1 MQFFAGVPIMTAPL
15 NLQNRSRIGF
25 TLVELLVVIA
35 IIGILIALLLPA
47 VQAAREAARRSQCS
61 NNLKQLALGVLN
73 YESSNKDLPPGSVL
87 PKLPTITPYPPT
99 NHDSNMAR
107 TAGWT
112 WSALI
117 LPYIEQSAIYDDL
130 VSNQPVMGRTV
141 QNAAQLQILQT
152 PLKTY
157 RCPSDDGPPLNEAP
171 SESHFRFGLTNTGA
185 NWHVDGVAAG
195 PRVPLATSNYVAMH
209 HHQMHQIS
217 GGRWT
222 FTGGFGPAIVSPDNK
237 ARGFPLAEILD
248 GTSNTICL
256 GERAYKAKNVMM
268 HAAVWGGC
276 AAAWHDDCIDDAWAT
291 ARSPINP
298 IQTAIYGTNQRQQAL
313 SSNHPGGVQVAL
325 FDGSVR
331 FLSNNIAFRM
341 TGGENTTAAD
351 SVYEYLIHRKDGAAI
366 GAF

>member
-1 MQFFAGVPIMTAPL
+1 MAAYK
-15 NLQNRSRIGF
+15 RSKSRAYRACRGF

-61 NNLKQLALGVLN
+61 NNLKQLALGIMN
-73 YESSNKDLPPGSVL
+73 YESNNKDLPPGSIL
-87 PKLPTITPYPPT
+87 PKLPAITPYPPSS
-99 NHDSNMAR
+99 HDNNMAR

-112 WSALI
+112 WSTLI
-117 LPYIEQSAIYDDL
+117 LPYIEHANVYEETVSAE
-130 VSNQPVMGRTV
+130 PVMGRAVT
-141 QNAAQLQILQT
+141 NANRLRLLQS
-152 PLKTY
+152 PLSVY

-185 NWHVDGVAAG
+185 DWFIDGSTAG
-195 PRVPLATSNYVAMH
+195 PRVALATSNYVALH
-209 HHQMHQIS
+209 HHREHQIS

-222 FTGGFGPAIVSPDNK
+222 YTGGFGPSILGPDNR
-237 ARGFPLAEILD
+237 ARGFQLAEILD

-256 GERAYKAKNVMM
+256 GERGYRVKNVMM

-276 AAAWHDDCIDDAWAT
+276 AAAWHDDCIDDSWAT
-291 ARSPINP
+291 ARAPINP
-298 IQTAIYGTNQRQQAL
+298 TQSVYGTNQKQQAL
-313 SSNHPGGVQVAL
+313 SSNHPGGVHVAL

-331 FLSNNIAFRM
+331 FLTDNIAFRM
-341 TGGENTTAAD
+341 SGGNNTTAAD
-351 SVYEYLIHRKDGAAI
+351 SVYEYLINRKDGIAV